1 MQLTPRSLQVLRV
14 IDAAVTRQGFPPTVR
29 EICATVGLSSP
40 ATVHAHLATLRRA
53 GCIEVVPE
61 AKRAMS
67 VTLLGRSVLTQH
79 KVAA

>member
-14 IDAAVTRQGFPPTVR
+14 IDRAVARDGYPPTVR
-29 EICATVGLSSP
+29 EIGAAVGLSSP
-40 ATVHAHLATLRRA
+40 STVHAHLSTLRRA

-67 VTLLGRSVLTQH
+67 VTLLGRSVLNGER
-79 KVAA
+79 VAA